1 MLSEWLRF
9 MHSGG
14 TILWVIL
21 GGAALLMTLLAERYW
36 FVYLSFGRYT
46 KGRVA
51 EWAAR
56 RDHTSWRAGRIRQQ
70 MLSEARTELDRMM
83 PVIRALVAM
92 MPMLGLLGTVV
103 GMIELFDVMGAT
115 GSSNA
120 RAMAAGISM
129 ATISTMAG
137 MVVAVVGLFAASRL
151 EYSGKIALQRFGDR
165 LHEGNG

>member
-1 MLSEWLRF
+1 MVDEWLRF
-9 MHSGG
+9 METGG

-21 GGAALLMTLLAERYW
+21 GAAALMLTLLAERYW
-36 FVYLSFGRYT
+36 FVYLTF
-46 KGRVA
+46 KGEA
-51 EWAAR
+51 ERWVKEWNAR
-56 RDHTSWRAGRIRQQ
+56 SDHSSWRAGQIRQQ
-70 MLSEARTELDRMM
+70 ILSEARMEIGKMM

-92 MPMLGLLGTVV
+92 MPLLGLLGTVL
-103 GMIELFDVMGAT
+103 GMIELFDVIGAT

-137 MVVAVVGLFAASRL
+137 MVVALVGLFASGRL

-165 LHEGNG
+165 LQEGNR